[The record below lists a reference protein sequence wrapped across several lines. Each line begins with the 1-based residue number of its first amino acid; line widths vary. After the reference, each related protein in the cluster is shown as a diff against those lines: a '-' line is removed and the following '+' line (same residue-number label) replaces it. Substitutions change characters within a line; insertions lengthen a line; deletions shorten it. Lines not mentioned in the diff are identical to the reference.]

1 MDSVYKDFE
10 FGWADECEGGCSE
23 PVFSREEEKYLRKK
37 IEVVFWKVVSS
48 DDTHFEMVEKC
59 GCEKKYISE
68 TGRRLMDLI
77 KKINHLIYY
86 SNLSSRYEVD
96 PVLKIFIQA
105 ARQYEDDYQLLLSAG
120 QPSARQLV
128 ALGRH
133 IVEIMREGCR
143 EWGVDDLKK
152 RMDKGVYQRR
162 ASLYSYVD
170 SLFNRHAKL
179 LLVRVDLHYRKGLF
193 VGREDLFS
201 EDLARVKAD
210 WDDLYMELKNDFISN
225 LVGHV
230 AKIEYGVLKGFHVHV
245 LLVFDGSK
253 RRSDV
258 WIADMIGRYWSDK
271 VTHGAGYHF
280 NCNSKKADYR
290 YLGIG
295 AIHRSQNEQ
304 RGHLYKYTLEYLVKS
319 DIIISWL
326 CPRERTY
333 FRGWVKRPKRA
344 QTASV
349 NSVCRDF
356 NGHVLI

>member
-1 MDSVYKDFE
+1 MERASAEFE
-10 FGWADECEGGCSE
+10 FNWTDECDAAYSE
-23 PVFSREEEKYLRKK
+23 HALNGEEEKHLREKV
-37 IEVVFWKVVSS
+37 EAVFWGVVSS
-48 DDTHFEMVEKC
+48 DDPHFDVVEKD
-59 GCEKKYISE
+59 GYEKKYISE
-68 TGRRLMDLI
+68 TGRRLMDLVQ
-77 KKINHLIYY
+77 KINDLIYC

-96 PVLKIFIQA
+96 PVLRIFIQA
-105 ARQYEDDYQLLLSAG
+105 ARQYEDDYQELLIAG
-120 QPSARQLV
+120 KPSEGKLV

-133 IVEIMREGCR
+133 VVEMLREGCR
-143 EWGVDDLKK
+143 EWGIVDLKK
-152 RMDKGVYQRR
+152 RMDKGIYQRR

-179 LLVRVDLHYRKGLF
+179 LFVRVDLHYRKGLF

-210 WDDLYMELKNDFISN
+210 WDALYVELKNDFISN

-253 RRSDV
+253 RRADV
-258 WIADMIGRYWSDK
+258 RIADMIGRYWSDK

-280 NCNSKKADYR
+280 NCNSKKAEYR

-295 AIHRSQNEQ
+295 AIHRSQKEQ
-304 RGHLYKYTLEYLVKS
+304 RGYLYKYTLEYLAKS
-319 DIIISWL
+319 DVIISWL

-333 FRGWVKRPKRA
+333 FRGWIKRPERGH
-344 QTASV
+344 TA
-349 NSVCRDF
+349 RF
-356 NGHVLI
+356 NGVCKDFADQVFI